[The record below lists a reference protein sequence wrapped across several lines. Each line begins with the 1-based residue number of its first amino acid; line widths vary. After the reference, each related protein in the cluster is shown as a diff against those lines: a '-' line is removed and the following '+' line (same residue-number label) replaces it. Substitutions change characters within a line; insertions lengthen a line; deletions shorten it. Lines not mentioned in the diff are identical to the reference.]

1 MAFHRT
7 IKSLRQCMGTHF
19 MEKDHTDK
27 ATLTT
32 LSLSGV
38 GWKKGTSNAQTFA
51 GPKCTRVCICKAEA
65 N

>member
-1 MAFHRT
+1 
-7 IKSLRQCMGTHF
+7 MGTHF